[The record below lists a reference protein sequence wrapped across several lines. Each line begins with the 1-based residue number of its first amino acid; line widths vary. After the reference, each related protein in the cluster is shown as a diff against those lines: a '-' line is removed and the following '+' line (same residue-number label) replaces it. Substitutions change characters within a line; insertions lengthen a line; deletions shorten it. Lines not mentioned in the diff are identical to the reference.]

1 MKTKNQ
7 EFLAAFNKAF
17 AENNT
22 EYILNNV
29 SKNIKWEMAGDFTAN
44 GFDEFSKYLKNM
56 ESVEP
61 WEIQI
66 NKIITHGQD
75 ASVNGIIR
83 SNDGKEY
90 AFCDVY
96 RLTGFKNPK
105 VSEMTSYVI
114 DIT

>member
-1 MKTKNQ
+1 MKTNNQ
-7 EFLAAFNKAF
+7 EFLAVFNKAF
-17 AENNT
+17 AEYNT

-29 SKNIKWEMAGDFTAN
+29 SKNIRWEIVGDFTVN
-44 GFDEFSKYLKNM
+44 GVDEFSKYLKTM
-56 ESVEP
+56 ESVES

-66 NKIITHGQD
+66 NKIITHGKD
-75 ASVNGIIR
+75 AAINGIIK